1 MVMIRAER
9 HLKMP
14 PPAYYPNTQSLTVAV
29 YSGGELRNLP
39 VATCIGGT
47 LKNLIMLMGHLLY
60 SDEDILEQASNHLE
74 SRKFT
79 VYIEQNPPQPE
90 EVAVECG
97 LGKEKGKKHVN
108 VVVSET
114 KANIQQPVLPPIV
127 PDEVTNQ
134 AEGSTENMSQTI
146 LTEPGPHGTQV
157 SQQGPSMYEQ
167 LQMGQNTMPMPPQTS
182 LQPRLN
188 IRVPP
193 PMTGQTFMPCFSNKP
208 VNPVSKTIIQEHG
221 QKFVE
226 LSKWPTSAKK
236 K

>member
-14 PPAYYPNTQSLTVAV
+14 P
-29 YSGGELRNLP
+29 LP
-39 VATCIGGT
+39 TT
-47 LKNLIMLMGHLLY
+47 L
-60 SDEDILEQASNHLE
+60 NHLE
-74 SRKFT
+74 SREFT
-79 VYIEQNPPQPE
+79 VCIEQNPPQPE

-97 LGKEKGKKHVN
+97 LSKEKGMKHISDSNDFEFLGSGVGDN
-108 VVVSET
+108 GMQHSDSLEEGDDDDSDSLET
-114 KANIQQPVLPPIV
+114 EANIQQPILPPIV

-146 LTEPGPHGTQV
+146 LTEPRPHVTQV

-182 LQPRLN
+182 LQPKLN
-188 IRVPP
+188 IRAPP
-193 PMTGQTFMPCFSNKP
+193 PMTGQAFMPCFSNRP
-208 VNPVSKTIIQEHG
+208 INPDSKTIIQEHG